1 MLCIVL
7 IQPHFHFASSS
18 CYQNITKKLKG
29 RLQTTQNRCM
39 RFCLQLDKWK
49 QISHEEFEHLNC
61 LPVTYRFR
69 QCVNSIVFN
78 YFNEQC
84 PNYLNKIFDVAIE
97 NNFQL
102 RASFQCM
109 TNISQLT
116 LSDSAPTF
124 GNKTADTL
132 KRTNNLNTFKH
143 ILKNVS

>member
-1 MLCIVL
+1 MNK
-7 IQPHFHFASSS
+7 A
-18 CYQNITKKLKG
+18 
-29 RLQTTQNRCM
+29 
-39 RFCLQLDKWK
+39 
-49 QISHEEFEHLNC
+49 QIIC
-61 LPVTYRFR
+61 
-69 QCVNSIVFN
+69 
-78 YFNEQC
+78 
-84 PNYLNKIFDVAIE
+84 DVAIE

-116 LSDSAPTF
+116 LSDIAPTF